1 MVKNHQK
8 RSRQIIRS
16 FEAKELKKRS
26 LALKIADILTL
37 YFGTL
42 HFLIFNLIFF
52 IVWIIINSG
61 TFPQIPIFDPYPHVL
76 LTTAVSLEAIILAII
91 VLISQNREN
100 QVSTLREE
108 LQLQVGLI
116 TEREITKILR
126 LLNQLLK
133 ERGIRVEDP
142 ELQEMLEIIKPSY
155 IERKLKDQI
164 EGKPTSTSKRK
175 DGPIAKVKK
184 EVKESL
190 LENKEKPS

>member
-1 MVKNHQK
+1 MVKNHPK

-16 FEAKELKKRS
+16 FEAQELKKRS
-26 LALKIADILTL
+26 FALKIADALTL

-42 HFLIFNLIFF
+42 HFLIFNLVFF
-52 IVWIIINSG
+52 IVWVMINNG
-61 TFPQIPIFDPYPHVL
+61 AFPPIPIFDPYPHVL

-108 LQLQVGLI
+108 LELQVGLI

-133 ERGIRVEDP
+133 ERGIKVEDP
-142 ELQEMLEIIKPSY
+142 ELKEMLETIKPSY
-155 IERKLKDQI
+155 IERKLKNQI
-164 EGKPTSTSKRK
+164 EGKPTSTSKKK
-175 DGPIAKVKK
+175 DGPIAKVRK
-184 EVKESL
+184 EVRNNL
-190 LENKEKPS
+190 LEGKEKIF